1 MPRVVRNRHA
11 KRAQTQAVKHWHD
24 DWKERLESIVRH
36 GLPVK
41 ILDVDIAA
49 DHYGFISMRLEAS
62 EDILP
67 RTHKMR
73 NFQLHLSIAFRSD
86 FRDGIA
92 EEAVQRLRAR
102 WAGEW
107 TILRIRRNTSGGT
120 VELAADELIVMDDD
134 VVWLH
139 SRGYYRKRPLH
150 VSL

>member
-1 MPRVVRNRHA
+1 MVRRRHA
-11 KRAQTQAVKHWHD
+11 KRAQKTWHS
-24 DWKERLESIVRH
+24 DWKARLEAIVRH

-41 ILDVDIAA
+41 ILDVDLAA
-49 DHYGFISMRLEAS
+49 DRYGFISMHLETS

-67 RTHKMR
+67 RTQKMR
-73 NFQLHLSIAFRSD
+73 GFPLHLSIAFRSD

-107 TILRIRRNTSGGT
+107 TILRIRRYTSGST
-120 VELAADELIVMDDD
+120 VELAADELIAMDDD
-134 VVWLH
+134 VAWLH
-139 SRGYYRKRPLH
+139 SRGYYRKRPMH

>member
-1 MPRVVRNRHA
+1 M
-11 KRAQTQAVKHWHD
+11 
-24 DWKERLESIVRH
+24 RH

-49 DHYGFISMRLEAS
+49 DHYGFISMHLEAG

-67 RTHKMR
+67 RTHRMR
-73 NFQLHLSIAFRSD
+73 NFPLHLSIAFRSD

-107 TILRIRRNTSGGT
+107 TILRIRRYTSGGT
-120 VELAADELIVMDDD
+120 VELAADELIAMDDD
-134 VVWLH
+134 VAWLH
-139 SRGYYRKRPLH
+139 SRGYYRDRPMH

>member
-1 MPRVVRNRHA
+1 MH
-11 KRAQTQAVKHWHD
+11 
-24 DWKERLESIVRH
+24 
-36 GLPVK
+36 
-41 ILDVDIAA
+41 
-49 DHYGFISMRLEAS
+49 LEAS

-73 NFQLHLSIAFRSD
+73 NFPLHLSIAFRSD

-107 TILRIRRNTSGGT
+107 TILRFRRYTSGGT
-120 VELAADELIVMDDD
+120 VELAVDELIAMDDD
-134 VVWLH
+134 VAWLH
-139 SRGYYRKRPLH
+139 SRGHYWARPLH